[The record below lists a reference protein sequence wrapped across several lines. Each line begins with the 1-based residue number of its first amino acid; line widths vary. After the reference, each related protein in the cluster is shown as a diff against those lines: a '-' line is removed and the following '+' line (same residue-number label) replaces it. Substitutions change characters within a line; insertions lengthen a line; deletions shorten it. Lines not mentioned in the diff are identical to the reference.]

1 MKKIIFT
8 IIILAFSVFAQTET
22 LTNSDIIQLTKIGL
36 NKVIIITKIKASKG
50 NFDLSVNGL
59 SELKQNGVDDE
70 IIQFLLSKADES
82 SKAET
87 QKTSNLQNEKKTQTR
102 RDLLLA
108 ARTMLIEKQS
118 TFPSISA
125 LEKELLKRDEWKQFN
140 IAISQNYRSDL
151 YMKIDFINGSVL
163 THRYAWQISDMK
175 TGTIIAAGE
184 TTSWGSLAKNI
195 ARDVAQ
201 ELDKVNKNKGE
212 K

>member
-8 IIILAFSVFAQTET
+8 IIILAFSVFAQTDT
-22 LTNSDIIQLTKIGL
+22 LTNADIIQLTKIGL
-36 NKVIIITKIKASKG
+36 NKAIIITKIKASKS
-50 NFDLSVNGL
+50 NFDLSVAGL
-59 SELKQNGVDDE
+59 SDLKQNGVDE
-70 IIQFLLSKADES
+70 EVIQFLLSKAEEI
-82 SKAET
+82 SKTET
-87 QKTSNLQNEKKTQTR
+87 AKPANQNEKKTQTR

-108 ARTMLIEKQS
+108 AKTILIEKES
-118 TFPSISA
+118 TYPSISA

-163 THRYAWQISDMK
+163 THRYSWRISDVK
-175 TGTIIAAGE
+175 TGIVIAAGE

-201 ELDKVNKNKGE
+201 ELNKVNKNVGE